1 MGLFCKVSSELGF
14 CTVKYDGEN
23 TAENIFFAMYL
34 HFHKWQMTN
43 GGGADMAN
51 TIPTLFYVVKQHM
64 LGWVSVLSEIQ
75 AFKQILTNSKCNL
88 ITLGRRNKD
97 IS

>member
-43 GGGADMAN
+43 GGG
-51 TIPTLFYVVKQHM
+51 
-64 LGWVSVLSEIQ
+64 G
-75 AFKQILTNSKCNL
+75 
-88 ITLGRRNKD
+88 
-97 IS
+97 